1 MDLKNNVD
9 EQRSY
14 LKNNL
19 ENINVVVSA
28 ILGTKVNL
36 KIEEKTDYQKNT
48 YFSLLDSKNRKA
60 ECGIMKA
67 AFKNVYIESFG
78 MWWGEKGVIIDLN
91 FRYDHIDMGHN
102 SATFCTIKVKDNFVS
117 VLNN

>member
-9 EQRSY
+9 EQRTY

-19 ENINVVVSA
+19 ENINIVVSA

-36 KIEEKTDYQKNT
+36 KIGEKLDYQKNT

-60 ECGIMKA
+60 ECGIMEA
-67 AFKNVYIESFG
+67 TLKNVYIETGG
-78 MWWGEKGVIIDLN
+78 MWWSEKGVIID
-91 FRYDHIDMGHN
+91 FKFSYDHINGGSNGM
-102 SATFCTIKVKDNFVS
+102 SFCHIKIENNFVS
-117 VLNN
+117 ILKN

>member
-19 ENINVVVSA
+19 ENINVVIGA
-28 ILGTKVNL
+28 ILGIKINL
-36 KIEEKTDYQKNT
+36 KIEEGTDYKKNT

-67 AFKNVYIESFG
+67 AFKDVYIKSSG
-78 MWWGEKGVIIDLN
+78 MWWNEKGVIIDLG
-91 FRYDHIDMGHN
+91 FRYDYIDMGHN
-102 SATFCTIKVKDNFVS
+102 SVTFCTIKVEDDFVS

>member
-9 EQRSY
+9 DQRNY

-36 KIEEKTDYQKNT
+36 KIEEKTDYKNNT
-48 YFSLLDSKNRKA
+48 HFSLLDSKNRKA
-60 ECGIMKA
+60 ECGIMRA
-67 AFKNVYIESFG
+67 AFKNVYIESSG
-78 MWWGEKGVIIDLN
+78 MWWNEKGVIIDLK
-91 FRYDHIDMGHN
+91 FKYDHIDMGHN
-102 SATFCTIKVKDNFVS
+102 AASFCLIKVEDNFVNI
-117 VLNN
+117 LKN